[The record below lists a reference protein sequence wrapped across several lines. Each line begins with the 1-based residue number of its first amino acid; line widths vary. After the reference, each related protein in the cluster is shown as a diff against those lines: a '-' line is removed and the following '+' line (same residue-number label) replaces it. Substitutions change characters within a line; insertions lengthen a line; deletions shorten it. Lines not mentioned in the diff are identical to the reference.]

1 MKKKKN
7 KKKSKKKI
15 IIGAAVILVAAGGI
29 RVVGQKNA
37 AENQTPQ
44 VPVVTAETGDVEE
57 IVDASGTVGSEE
69 EKTYYSPV
77 NAELKTVSFSQGDV
91 VKKGTKLIEFETEN
105 LEKDNQRA
113 ELNLKSTRSDI
124 KDTVNKSEK
133 ADKKQKDAK
142 ADVAELEKKV
152 KDKKAYV
159 ASLKSQISAAQ
170 AAAQRAA
177 AAQASAQ
184 AAAQAQAQQQAAQEK
199 AQAEAKK
206 QQEIQSRYEAAIYT
220 YQTETLPQYQQ
231 QLDDLNTQYN
241 QAETAYNQAD
251 TAYQMAFSAWQ
262 TDNSEE
268 NTQALNEAD
277 SARSQAE
284 ITKEQ
289 AREAYEDLKQQVP
302 QMPSLADFSE
312 DTSGSVWD
320 ISDGTDVDSSFSGD
334 EAGTGLDMGSDN
346 SAGTDGAYASDES
359 GEDDSY
365 SGSSTGSVSADTS
378 ALESAL
384 ETASDELAE
393 LQSDLA
399 SQKAVAE
406 ADSTSLTKEEKDKL
420 EVTDNLSELD
430 AKSAKELVKEGKKGI
445 TAEFNG
451 IVSRAD
457 IKEGASVSQGM
468 ELFTIQNTDKASV
481 DVNLSKYDYDTV
493 KEGQK
498 AEITM
503 GDNTYEGTVTRM
515 SHIAV
520 QNEKG
525 TPVISATVSIDNPDE
540 DIFLGVDAKVKIH
553 TASAKNVVLLPVEV
567 VNIGKEGS
575 FCYVIED
582 GLVTRRNITT
592 GISSQ
597 DYVEVTEG
605 IKAGEQVISDLGD
618 YTEGMAVEA
627 VQEGAEGAGTAED
640 SGTTA
645 ETTDVEEADAAGTKN
660 ETGDGADD

>member
-1 MKKKKN
+1 
-7 KKKSKKKI
+7 
-15 IIGAAVILVAAGGI
+15 
-29 RVVGQKNA
+29 
-37 AENQTPQ
+37 
-44 VPVVTAETGDVEE
+44 
-57 IVDASGTVGSEE
+57 
-69 EKTYYSPV
+69 
-77 NAELKTVSFSQGDV
+77 
-91 VKKGTKLIEFETEN
+91 
-105 LEKDNQRA
+105 
-113 ELNLKSTRSDI
+113 
-124 KDTVNKSEK
+124 
-133 ADKKQKDAK
+133 
-142 ADVAELEKKV
+142 
-152 KDKKAYV
+152 
-159 ASLKSQISAAQ
+159 
-170 AAAQRAA
+170 
-177 AAQASAQ
+177 
-184 AAAQAQAQQQAAQEK
+184 
-199 AQAEAKK
+199 
-206 QQEIQSRYEAAIYT
+206 
-220 YQTETLPQYQQ
+220 
-231 QLDDLNTQYN
+231 
-241 QAETAYNQAD
+241 
-251 TAYQMAFSAWQ
+251 MAFSAWQ

-284 ITKEQ
+284 IAKEQ

-302 QMPSLADFSE
+302 QMPSLADFSG

-334 EAGTGLDMGSDN
+334 EAGTGMDMGSDD
-346 SAGTDGAYASDES
+346 SVGTDGAYASDES
-359 GEDDSY
+359 DEDDSY

-618 YTEGMAVEA
+618 CTEGMAVEA
-627 VQEGAEGAGTAED
+627 VQEGAEVAGTAED